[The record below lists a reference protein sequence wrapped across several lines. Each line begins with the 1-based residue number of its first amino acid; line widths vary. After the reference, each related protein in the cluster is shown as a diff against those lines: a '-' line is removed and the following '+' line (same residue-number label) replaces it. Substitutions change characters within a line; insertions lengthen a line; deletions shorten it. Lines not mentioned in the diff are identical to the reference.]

1 MTSNVWGNYFG
12 NEVEVRDVQLLGVM
26 KKYAPDVIGMQE
38 VTLLLTQTSTY
49 FVLFVSLL
57 TLALA

>member
-1 MTSNVWGNYFG
+1 MTIRLMTSNVWGNYFG

-38 VTLLLTQTSTY
+38 VTAAWQASE
-49 FVLFVSLL
+49 LFIRFRRI
-57 TLALA
+57 